1 MKIRTKLILNY
12 SVLSIV
18 LLLLFTFIVIISYIK
33 YRQSDFE
40 NRLRNRAASTAI
52 MLINESLIDSSM
64 LQIID
69 KNTIMSMRNFQ
80 ITIYNSEKRI
90 VFSNSKNPQPLE
102 YYQELS
108 KISYIE
114 SFSFNQKSLLFSHYR
129 NDLKYLVAASAIDV
143 YGLNEL
149 NSLFKI
155 LIWSLIVFTLFI
167 IGFGFYNAIWSLK
180 PFKKFI
186 KEMDEINPSQ
196 ISKRVSVQG
205 NDELS
210 QLAIAFNTLLDR
222 IEQAFE
228 TEKSFISNASHE
240 LRTPVTSVMGQVE
253 VALNKA
259 RSEPEY
265 KAILQSV
272 YDDASQMAII
282 INGFLELAEAN
293 LANNAITMKS
303 VRIDELIF
311 DVVTEF
317 EKRKPNYNVS
327 VEYLSNPQ
335 LGTQL
340 SCKANER
347 LLHLMFSNLVDNACK
362 YSDNKK
368 AKITIDF
375 DSSSIIITIVD
386 HGIGIPINEIDNIF
400 KPLFRGSNATSVKG
414 HGIGLAIVKRIAD
427 LHKITFNI
435 KTELNIGTTVT
446 VRINF

>member
-1 MKIRTKLILNY
+1 
-12 SVLSIV
+12 
-18 LLLLFTFIVIISYIK
+18 LLLFTFIVIISYIK